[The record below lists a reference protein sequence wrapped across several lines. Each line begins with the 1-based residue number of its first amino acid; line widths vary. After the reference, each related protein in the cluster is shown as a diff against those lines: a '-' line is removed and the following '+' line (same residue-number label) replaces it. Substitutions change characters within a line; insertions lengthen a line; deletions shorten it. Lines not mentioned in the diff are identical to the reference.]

1 MLTINKGYVTSKTE
15 SFIRTQTPVFY
26 VDSKKSRCCSVI
38 VNLRKVQ
45 HALTFMV
52 VIGVAVL
59 MGTEVMGF
67 FVKISMN
74 VKMA

>member
-1 MLTINKGYVTSKTE
+1 M
-15 SFIRTQTPVFY
+15 
-26 VDSKKSRCCSVI
+26 
-38 VNLRKVQ
+38 NLRKVQ